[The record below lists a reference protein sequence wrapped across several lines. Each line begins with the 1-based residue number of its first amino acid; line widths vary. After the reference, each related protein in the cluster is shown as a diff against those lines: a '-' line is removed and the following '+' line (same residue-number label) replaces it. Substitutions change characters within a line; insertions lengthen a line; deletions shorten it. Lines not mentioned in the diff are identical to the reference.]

1 VRLRGGV
8 TGVIADDP
16 AKRAGQPGRRY
27 GLIPCGA
34 LPMAAQNLGEVQ
46 SGVDEDYLAAQREEN

>member
-1 VRLRGGV
+1 V
-8 TGVIADDP
+8 
-16 AKRAGQPGRRY
+16 
-27 GLIPCGA
+27 IPCGA